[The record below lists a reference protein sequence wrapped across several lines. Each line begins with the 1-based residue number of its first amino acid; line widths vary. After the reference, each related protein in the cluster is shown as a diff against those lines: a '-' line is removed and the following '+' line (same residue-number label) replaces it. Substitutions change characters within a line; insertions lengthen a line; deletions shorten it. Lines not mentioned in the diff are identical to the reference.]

1 MIKLPELILNPSD
14 VYQFNIIDDI
24 PNFVTQK
31 RIVAKIIKE
40 PDIIS
45 DNCAGKIAVIA
56 SADPGYD
63 FLFSRGIVGLVTMFG
78 GANSHMVIR
87 CSELGLPAAIGV
99 GEKTFN
105 LICNA
110 DTVEIDSLNKTI
122 RVIS

>member
-1 MIKLPELILNPSD
+1 MAKLNL
-14 VYQFNIIDDI
+14 
-24 PNFVTQK
+24 TQK
-31 RIVAKIIKE
+31 KIVAKIIHE
-40 PDIIS
+40 QDIVS
-45 DNCAGKIAVIA
+45 GDCAGKIATIA

-105 LICNA
+105 LMCSANTI
-110 DTVEIDSLNKTI
+110 EIDSLNKTI
-122 RVIS
+122 KVIS